1 MNNFYQEHPIITM
14 VVGAAFTIICNY
26 VGGAIMGK
34 GLGYVMVNQANEIC
48 DENEVSRIKQD

>member
-1 MNNFYQEHPIITM
+1 MEKFYQEHPVITM

-34 GLGYVMVNQANEIC
+34 GLGYVMVNQANEVC
-48 DENEVSRIKQD
+48 DENEVPRIK